1 MCVNTLHSTIPLH
14 MARDKILKV
23 RLTEA
28 EYQQLKEFAEEHGT
42 NMSDMVRWVIR
53 TIPALRKSELEKSQE
68 LPS

>member
-1 MCVNTLHSTIPLH
+1 